1 MSRVNVLL
9 GAVGLVVLD
18 AFHSEAPYLASPPA
32 HPFRFEKVLGSD
44 LLCTSLA
51 ISLMSLMF
59 FVAGPF
65 TRLGLARKPCFA
77 RRLDASLL
85 VQR

>member
-9 GAVGLVVLD
+9 GTVSLVVLD
-18 AFHSEAPYLASPPA
+18 AVHSKAPYFASPPA
-32 HPFRFEKVLGSD
+32 HPFRFEKVFGSG
-44 LLCTSLA
+44 LLCTSLPV
-51 ISLMSLMF
+51 SPMSLMF

-77 RRLDASLL
+77 LRPDASLH